1 MEAIAQ
7 FVQCRNKS
15 FTIQLRNLTRQLCS
29 IDCGQYALATMT
41 CLATGVDPTCVIFDQ
56 DEPQPH
62 LVNILE
68 QQAVSAL
75 PIKRSRRPAA
85 DAVHVKCEVHC
96 YGRPPD
102 DGGGMTRCDQYQEWF
117 HLKCNSI
124 TIDTSLSLTTW
135 YCSECILVCD

>member
-1 MEAIAQ
+1 MDAMEAIAQ

-41 CLATGVDPTCVIFDQ
+41 CLATVVDPTCVIFDQ

-75 PIKRSRRPAA
+75 PIKRSIRPTPNAVQLSVRSTAMA
-85 DAVHVKCEVHC
+85 DHLMMV
-96 YGRPPD
+96 
-102 DGGGMTRCDQYQEWF
+102 GG
-117 HLKCNSI
+117 
-124 TIDTSLSLTTW
+124 
-135 YCSECILVCD
+135 